1 MKLQTPNKAKLS
13 NEEEDNQLNNNPD
26 PIVASEIEVVQINI
40 GRRTSTAD
48 NGRTDNVLNVL
59 KEHSE
64 KMENVL
70 QLIHYVTHMLM
81 MDVVPHVIQ
90 DLF

>member
-13 NEEEDNQLNNNPD
+13 NEEEDNQLNNPD
-26 PIVASEIEVVQINI
+26 PIAASGIEVVQINI

-81 MDVVPHVIQ
+81 TDAVPHVIQ

>member
-1 MKLQTPNKAKLS
+1 MKLQIPIKAKLS
-13 NEEEDNQLNNNPD
+13 NEEEDNQLNNPD
-26 PIVASEIEVVQINI
+26 PIAASEIEVVQINI

-70 QLIHYVTHMLM
+70 QLIHYVIHMLM
-81 MDVVPHVIQ
+81 TDAVPHVIQ